1 MDDTWEVLVNR
12 FTGEVAILP
21 PFVGFPGGS
30 LLAIAPSRAMA
41 EEYATR
47 VADRFGYRV
56 IRYGEEVPIND

>member
-12 FTGEVAILP
+12 TRGEVAILP
-21 PFVGFPGGS
+21 PFVGFPGGN

-47 VADRFGYRV
+47 VAEQFGYRV
-56 IRYGEEVPIND
+56 IRYGKGNENA